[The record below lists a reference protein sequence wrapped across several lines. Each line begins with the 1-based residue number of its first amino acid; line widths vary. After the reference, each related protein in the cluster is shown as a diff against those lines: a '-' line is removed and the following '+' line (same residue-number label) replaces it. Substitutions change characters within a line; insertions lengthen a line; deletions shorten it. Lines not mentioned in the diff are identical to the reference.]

1 MHPLTEYPRPA
12 MRRDSYENLNGLWQY
27 AITASAQRPAG
38 WDGEI
43 LVPYAPECRASG
55 VGRTLQPGQWL
66 HYHRYF
72 APPAGMGGRVLLH
85 FGAVDYACAVQVN
98 GHLVGGHRGGY
109 WPFTLDI
116 TAQLN
121 GTGRNSLW
129 VAVQDPTGHGTQARG
144 KQTLQPG
151 GMFYPAQSGI
161 WQTVWLERVPE
172 NYIQSLTVTPDYDAR
187 TVTVKAHTSAPG
199 GAANLWAVVRAG
211 GVTIA
216 EDWGSDEAGQDGEVT
231 LHIADEYFFPWSP
244 DTPFLYDLTVGTTQ
258 GEEEQFDTVHSYFAL
273 RKWSCAPDARGVLRF
288 CLNDKPILLNG
299 LLDQGYW
306 PEGLYTPPSDAAVE
320 RELSEVKAL
329 GYNLLRKHAKIE
341 PQRWYYHCDRLGLVV
356 WQDMVNG
363 GSKYNLWFVTY
374 LTNVLQPLM
383 RRLPDKAALWGLL
396 SRGSESSREEYRR
409 ELEDTVQAL
418 RCHPCVGCWVPFNE
432 GWGQYDAAGA
442 VQAIRALDDTRLVDE
457 ASGWYDQGGGDVYSL
472 HNYFYPL
479 RVRPQTR
486 TVALS
491 EYGGIAWPMPGHEPP
506 RRTYGYGTAKSRE
519 EDTVQAL
526 RCHPCVGCWVPFNEG
541 WGQYDAAGA
550 VQAIRALDDT
560 RLVDEAS
567 GWYDQG
573 GGDVYSLHNY
583 FYPLRVR
590 PQTRTVAL
598 SEYGG
603 IAWPMPGHEPPRRT
617 YGYGTAK
624 SREELTARYK
634 KLQLGAVLPQLQ
646 KGLSA
651 LVYTQ
656 LTDVEDEV
664 NGLFTYDRTAIKPDA
679 NAVRSVNAALAAE
692 FARVVK

>member
-187 TVTVKAHTSAPG
+187 TVTIKAHTSAPG

-216 EDWGSDEAGQDGEVT
+216 EDWGGDEAGQDGEVT
-231 LHIADEYFFPWSP
+231 LHIAKEHFFPWSP

-341 PQRWYYHCDRLGLVV
+341 PQRWYYHCDKLGLVV

-506 RRTYGYGTAKSRE
+506 RK
-519 EDTVQAL
+519 
-526 RCHPCVGCWVPFNEG
+526 
-541 WGQYDAAGA
+541 
-550 VQAIRALDDT
+550 
-560 RLVDEAS
+560 
-567 GWYDQG
+567 
-573 GGDVYSLHNY
+573 
-583 FYPLRVR
+583 
-590 PQTRTVAL
+590 
-598 SEYGG
+598 
-603 IAWPMPGHEPPRRT
+603 T